1 MLQFNHFKRRCKT
14 MDKKISTNRNKALK
28 YIARKMAVRDA
39 NTACPF
45 LGYQPEL
52 PKAVKDLNKMNRRE
66 KNT

>member
-1 MLQFNHFKRRCKT
+1 
-14 MDKKISTNRNKALK
+14 MDKKISTNRNKVLK
-28 YIARKMAVRDA
+28 YIARRMAVRDA
-39 NTACPF
+39 NTTCPF